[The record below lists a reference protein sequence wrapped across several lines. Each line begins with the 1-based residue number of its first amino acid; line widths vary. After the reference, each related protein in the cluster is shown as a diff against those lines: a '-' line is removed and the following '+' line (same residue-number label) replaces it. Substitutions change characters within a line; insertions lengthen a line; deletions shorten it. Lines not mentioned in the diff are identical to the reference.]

1 MPQTERQ
8 AAPVPA
14 RWLGRFAQTMSQ
26 DFLGGPRPLRLSTVI
41 NLQKGGTALFVGALM
56 LAYRNGSIEAWVYL
70 ALHGSYGLA
79 WIMKHLAFRDRRF
92 DAPVTVGGAVMTVAL
107 VLGPYW
113 LAPWLLVSGVLG
125 PRPEAGAPLLG
136 AAIALHTLGLAAML
150 GADAQKRFQLEAGPR
165 LLTGGMF
172 ARTRNPNYLGEMM
185 VYGAYALLVR
195 HWLPWLVLGWVWGA
209 VFVPNMLLKD
219 ASLSRYPG
227 WDAYRAATGLLF
239 PRLAPAPRAAPRPA
253 PAPPA

>member
-1 MPQTERQ
+1 VNSEAARQ
-8 AAPVPA
+8 VARAPA
-14 RWLGRFAQTMSQ
+14 RWLASTARFLSQ
-26 DFLGGPRPLRLSTVI
+26 DLLGGPRPLRLSTVI
-41 NLQKGGTALFVGALM
+41 NLQKGGTALYVGGLM
-56 LAYRNGSIEAWVYL
+56 LLYRNGSTEAWVYL

-79 WIMKHLAFRDRRF
+79 WLMKHLAFRDRRF
-92 DAPVTVGGAVMTVAL
+92 DAPVTLGGAAMTVAA

-125 PRPEAGAPLLG
+125 PRPEASAALLG
-136 AAIALHTLGLAAML
+136 LVVALHTLGLGTML
-150 GADAQKRFQLEAGPR
+150 GADAQKHFQLEAGPR

-185 VYGAYALLVR
+185 IYGSYALLTR
-195 HWLPWLVLGWVWGA
+195 HWLPWLVLAWVWGL

-227 WDAYRAATGLLF
+227 WAAYRARTGLLW
-239 PRLAPAPRAAPRPA
+239 PRLG
-253 PAPPA
+253 

>member
-1 MPQTERQ
+1 MSQDHRVE
-8 AAPVPA
+8 APALA
-14 RWLGRFAQTMSQ
+14 RWFGGLARTLSQ
-26 DFLGGPRPLRLSTVI
+26 DFLGGPRLLRLSTVI
-41 NLQKGGTALFVGALM
+41 NLQKGGTALFVGGLM
-56 LAYRNGSIEAWVYL
+56 WLYRNGSVEAWVYL

-79 WIMKHLAFRDRRF
+79 WLLKHLAFRDRRF
-92 DAPVTVGGAVMTVAL
+92 DAPVTVGGAVMTLAA

-113 LAPWLLVSGVLG
+113 LAPWLLISGVLG

-136 AAIALHTLGLAAML
+136 AAIAVHTLGLALML
-150 GADAQKRFQLEAGPR
+150 GADAQKHFQLEAGPR

-185 VYGAYALLVR
+185 LYGSYALLTR
-195 HWLPWLVLGWVWGA
+195 HWLPWLVLAWVWGL

-227 WDAYRAATGLLF
+227 WAAYRARTGLLW
-239 PRLAPAPRAAPRPA
+239 PR
-253 PAPPA
+253 